1 MKSTDIVLESTA
13 KLFEFEKISREL
25 DGIDDVEVLR
35 ELVKC
40 YSKMYMKQQE
50 VVAKIGMYPK

>member
-1 MKSTDIVLESTA
+1 MKSTDIVLESTT

-40 YSKMYMKQQE
+40 YSKLYMKQQE
-50 VVAKIGMYPK
+50 VVAKIGM

>member
-1 MKSTDIVLESTA
+1 MKSTDIILESTS

-25 DGIDDVEVLR
+25 NDIDDVEVLR

-40 YSKMYMKQQE
+40 YSKLYMKQQE
-50 VVAKIGMYPK
+50 VVAKIGM

>member
-25 DGIDDVEVLR
+25 DSIDDVEVLR

-50 VVAKIGMYPK
+50 VVAKIGMQPK